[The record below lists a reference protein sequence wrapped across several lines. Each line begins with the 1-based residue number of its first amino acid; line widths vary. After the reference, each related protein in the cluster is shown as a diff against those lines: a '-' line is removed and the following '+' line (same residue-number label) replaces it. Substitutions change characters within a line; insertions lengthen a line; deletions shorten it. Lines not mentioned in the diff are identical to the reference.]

1 MTNET
6 ASVVNVLHDLVIA
19 DRAFSSKGVMDNFGH
34 VSARHPSRADR
45 FFLCRSRSPSLVM
58 RDVALEADL
67 VTPELCA
74 ERLIHGAI
82 YLARSC
88 RLRLRASRCG
98 PTSHMASVIA
108 EYIPI

>member
-58 RDVALEADL
+58 RDVALEGDL
-67 VTPELCA
+67 VTPDRPA
-74 ERLIHGAI
+74 VR
-82 YLARSC
+82 
-88 RLRLRASRCG
+88 
-98 PTSHMASVIA
+98 
-108 EYIPI
+108 

>member
-67 VTPELCA
+67 VTPDRPGCA
-74 ERLIHGAI
+74 LNG
-82 YLARSC
+82 LSMARSI
-88 RLRLRASRCG
+88 SRGLAACDYG
-98 PTSHMASVIA
+98 RPVAA
-108 EYIPI
+108 PRPIWRR